1 MRVGID
7 TQENCAER
15 RCKTDR
21 RRNCN
26 GRPAP
31 QRTWQRQTRDG
42 AEDHSGCP
50 PTRPAANTP
59 ASYHKGL
66 RFEVILPR
74 PELPLIKR
82 MNEDFMQLAPSLDRS
97 ITQRSILKDDN
108 PAQLASRI
116 RATKCNAIIIYA
128 QEDAMISEAIESAA
142 AAGIP
147 VVIIIS
153 DLPTSSRLAYAGIDH
168 YSAGR
173 TAGYFMA
180 RMARRSGPVLVLCYH
195 LAVQGHAKRV
205 SGITDAMK
213 ADDSGWLWLNC
224 GRGMT
229 ILKFRNGFWWT
240 L

>member
-1 MRVGID
+1 
-7 TQENCAER
+7 
-15 RCKTDR
+15 
-21 RRNCN
+21 
-26 GRPAP
+26 
-31 QRTWQRQTRDG
+31 
-42 AEDHSGCP
+42 
-50 PTRPAANTP
+50 
-59 ASYHKGL
+59 
-66 RFEVILPR
+66 
-74 PELPLIKR
+74 

-195 LAVQGHAKRV
+195 LGVQGHAKRV